1 MILRSSE
8 DKTRAR
14 ALNNAY
20 MLLRIR
26 PRSEREV
33 RDRLKLKGYGLSLVD
48 EIVESLKK
56 AGDIDDIKFAALWI
70 ESRMH
75 QNPAGDVVL
84 RHELKHKGVEDG
96 IIESALRTKAENYDE
111 YAIAMPMAEER
122 FLRFS
127 KIDRRKALKRVYD
140 FMLRRGF
147 KYDTIQR
154 ILGELTENRHDD

>member
-1 MILRSSE
+1 MRS
-8 DKTRAR
+8 K

-33 RDRLKLKGYGLSLVD
+33 RDRLKLKGYGADLTD
-48 EIVESLKK
+48 EIIDGLKK
-56 AGDIDDIKFAALWI
+56 AGEIDDLKFATFWM

-84 RHELKHKGVEDG
+84 RHELKHKGIEAG
-96 IIESALRTKAENYDE
+96 IIEAVLKNKADNYDE
-111 YAIAMPMAEER
+111 YKIAFSMAEER
-122 FLRFS
+122 FRIFS
-127 KIDRRKALKRVYD
+127 KIDKRKALKRVYD
-140 FMLRRGF
+140 FLSRRGF

-154 ILGELTENRHDD
+154 ILSELTENVHDD

>member
-1 MILRSSE
+1 ME
-8 DKTRAR
+8 NDKARNR

-26 PRSEREV
+26 PRSEKEV
-33 RDRLKLKGYGLSLVD
+33 RDRLKLKGYGRDLVED
-48 EIVESLKK
+48 IVTSLKK
-56 AGDIDDIKFAALWI
+56 TGEIDDLKFATFWI

-84 RHELKHKGVEDG
+84 KHELKYKGVGADVIG
-96 IIESALRTKAENYDE
+96 VVLKHKAENYDE
-111 YAIAMPMAEER
+111 YAIALPMAEER
-122 FLRFS
+122 FKRFG

-147 KYDTIQR
+147 KYDTVQR
-154 ILGELTENRHDD
+154 IISELTGNYHDD

>member
-1 MILRSSE
+1 MDT
-8 DKTRAR
+8 DKAKSR

-33 RDRLKLKGYGLSLVD
+33 RDRLKLKGYAPLLVED
-48 EIVESLKK
+48 IVSGLKK
-56 AGDIDDIKFAALWI
+56 TGEIDDLKFANFWV

-75 QNPAGDVVL
+75 QNPAGDVIL
-84 RHELKHKGVEDG
+84 KHELKRKGVEADV
-96 IIESALRTKAENYDE
+96 IEAALLHKAENYDE
-111 YAIAMPMAEER
+111 YAIALPMAEER
-122 FLRFS
+122 FRRFS

-147 KYDTIQR
+147 KYDTVQK
-154 ILGELTENRHDD
+154 ILGCLTQGQHDD